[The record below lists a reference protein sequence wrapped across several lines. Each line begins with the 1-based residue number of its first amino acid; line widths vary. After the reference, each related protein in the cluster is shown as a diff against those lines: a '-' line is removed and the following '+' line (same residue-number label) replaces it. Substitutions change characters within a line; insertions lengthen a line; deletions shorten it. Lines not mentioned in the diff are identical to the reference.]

1 MAAILGLFPSALS
14 AASRGISAAQWERE
28 QRAQGLGA
36 RSSEMGKLFKI
47 AVSVVTA
54 APQEPFRPQGVAPTV
69 SELVDWPTK
78 KATGIRQNVTL
89 TYRDRA
95 TGEIKQTFWS
105 TIGNTPITR
114 EQATSMAV
122 AAYAE
127 HADAYDQDL
136 IGAVHTSAYNMVPDL
151 FSQ

>member
-1 MAAILGLFPSALS
+1 MFPSALS

-54 APQEPFRPQGVAPTV
+54 APQEPFKPQNAAPV
-69 SELVDWPTK
+69 ESELTPWPTK

-95 TGEIKQTFWS
+95 TGTIKQTFWS
-105 TIGNTPITR
+105 TIGDTPLTR
-114 EQATSMAV
+114 EQAVAMAV
-122 AAYAE
+122 NAYAE
-127 HADAYDQDL
+127 SADAYEQDL
-136 IGAVHTSAYNMVPDL
+136 IGAVHTSAYRMTPDL
-151 FSQ
+151 FS